1 MHNEKSPHSDTK
13 LDELVTARAR
23 GPKYQI
29 YSFRGTPSQKALLD
43 YVSESTKLSRQ
54 KILDDLVW
62 KALEKE
68 YGKHVLSRQEVHRD
82 NYLQRTSAII
92 FNRPRLRGIL
102 LSR

>member
-1 MHNEKSPHSDTK
+1 MHNEESSHSDTK

-68 YGKHVLSRQEVHRD
+68 YGKHVPIQAGG
-82 NYLQRTSAII
+82 T
-92 FNRPRLRGIL
+92 P
-102 LSR
+102 